1 LSVLSCQLLWSPA
14 TDNGPPT
21 TDPSSNRKSQIANRK
36 LPIPPGFTLLEMLT
50 TVAVLVIVLGLMV
63 SLARYVRNASAVE
76 MTKDLLHKLDG
87 MMQQYRL
94 NHADG
99 AGHPGPLPNVTAF
112 LPPDLKSSQLP
123 DEQTLQQ
130 RAVDNNRSFMQALR
144 AEGLLSE
151 ESFGKLPQSIYSND
165 LLRDAW
171 GSPIVFMPDS
181 HEGIGMALEGRP
193 FFFSAGPDQQY
204 RTQENNLYSYEK

>member
-1 LSVLSCQLLWSPA
+1 
-14 TDNGPPT
+14 
-21 TDPSSNRKSQIANRK
+21 
-36 LPIPPGFTLLEMLT
+36 MLT

-87 MMQQYRL
+87 MLLQYRL
-94 NHADG
+94 NHADAQG
-99 AGHPGPLPNVTAF
+99 RLGPLPNVTEF
-112 LPPDLKSSQLP
+112 LPPNFKPDQLP

-130 RAVDNNRSFMQALR
+130 RAVDNNRSFVQALR
-144 AEGLLSE
+144 AEGLFSE
-151 ESFGKLPQSIYSND
+151 EAFGKLPQSIYSND

-171 GSPIVFMPDS
+171 GSPIVFMPAS